1 MKSLKVSSNLV
12 EIFGMNDELRMAL
25 HCSSNQSILE
35 KIPDN
40 FVHAIIQD
48 EPYGL
53 NPKEDD
59 VIQLARSILAGT
71 DYLKGGAGFN
81 NEAWDSDVPALSH
94 RRELFRIL
102 KPGGYVICMTG
113 NRTLHLAQM
122 GLVSAGFKIIDLMAW
137 LHTQG
142 NPKGSNF
149 DQQLYRQSLK
159 QFSGHRSGLR
169 PTMEI
174 AILAQKPISEKSAIQ
189 NLRKHGTG
197 LLNIRDTY
205 FLDRK
210 GEVKYPTN
218 IVLSD
223 EYHKLISEKAKLF
236 CIQSIKEELP
246 LNLFPYQKPSIGEKN
261 LWSSGLEKRAVSNF
275 FTSAVIEP
283 KANFHPTV
291 KPIALMR
298 HIVRLLTRKDDL
310 VIDCFMGSGTTGRA
324 CLIEGR
330 RFIGIEMSKEF
341 FGIAK
346 GTCINLYREMEEME
360 YVAEKSKAYREY
372 LAKSKNRTEGSNLVK
387 KELFRKQQELKSWQD
402 YIRSLKVG

>member
-1 MKSLKVSSNLV
+1 
-12 EIFGMNDELRMAL
+12 MNDELRMAL

-59 VIQLARSILAGT
+59 AIQLARSILAGT
-71 DYLKGGAGFN
+71 DYLKGGSGFN
-81 NEAWDSDVPALSH
+81 NEVWDSDVPPLSH

-113 NRTLHLAQM
+113 NRTLHLAQL
-122 GLVSAGFKIIDLMAW
+122 GLVGAGFKIIDLMAW

-149 DQQLYRQSLK
+149 DQQLYGQALSR
-159 QFSGHRSGLR
+159 FSGHRSGLR

-210 GEVKYPTN
+210 GELKYPTN

-246 LNLFPYQKPSIGEKN
+246 LNIFPYQKPSIGEKN
-261 LWSSGLEKRAVSNF
+261 SWSNGLEKRAVSNF
-275 FTSAVIEP
+275 FSNTIVEP

-291 KPIALMR
+291 KPLALMR
-298 HIVRLLTRKDDL
+298 HLVRLLTRKDDL
-310 VIDCFMGSGTTGRA
+310 IIDCFMGSGTTGRA

-330 RFIGIEMSKEF
+330 RFIGVEMNKDYY
-341 FGIAK
+341 GIAK
-346 GTCINLYREMEEME
+346 GTCINLYREMEEIE
-360 YVAEKSKAYREY
+360 YGAEKSKTYREH
-372 LAKSKNRTEGSNLVK
+372 LAL
-387 KELFRKQQELKSWQD
+387 LKSPIERTDLMKKDLYRRQQVLKAWEE
-402 YIRSLKVG
+402 YIRSLKAS